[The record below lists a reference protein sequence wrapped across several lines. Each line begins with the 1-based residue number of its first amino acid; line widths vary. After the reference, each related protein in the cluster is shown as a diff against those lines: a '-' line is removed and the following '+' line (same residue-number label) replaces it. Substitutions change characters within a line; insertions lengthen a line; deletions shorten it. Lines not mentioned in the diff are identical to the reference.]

1 MHRDRYG
8 RREINENE
16 ICDLL
21 YLDPQVDLRGIY
33 LSDASKHDQAIKIN
47 YSELPRLAQLEV
59 LSEDPV
65 LWHKR
70 NQQDWWIPDAY
81 KEMDIA
87 AWILAQ
93 CQGETELQRCGAE
106 LLEYAERDLL
116 LLLCYLRY
124 LVDTMR
130 DKGVV
135 WGVGRGSSVASFVL
149 YKIGVHR
156 INSIEYDLDF
166 HEFMR

>member
-81 KEMDIA
+81 KEMARCTSGVSLLRLAITP
-87 AWILAQ
+87 ILNCPLTA
-93 CQGETELQRCGAE
+93 R
-106 LLEYAERDLL
+106 LL
-116 LLLCYLRY
+116 L
-124 LVDTMR
+124 
-130 DKGVV
+130 
-135 WGVGRGSSVASFVL
+135 SA
-149 YKIGVHR
+149 
-156 INSIEYDLDF
+156 
-166 HEFMR
+166 